1 MADDLTPR
9 IVALA
14 QEAAARAV
22 TDEAAR
28 EVRDVAGRVNGPIR
42 LAIAGKVKAGKST
55 LLNAIIGEELA
66 PTDAGECTRIVTWYR
81 HSDRPFAKVFPIEGD
96 AVERSYSRGDGALDV
111 DLGGLSAEQVDHLE
125 IGWPSSRLLDLV
137 LIDTPGIAS
146 ISTDVSLRTHRVM
159 TAEEGHPPVA
169 DAVMYLLRHTHSSD
183 VRFLESFH
191 DDEVARGTPVN
202 TVGVLSRADE
212 IGSSRVDAM
221 QVADRIARR
230 YQAEPRLHRLCPI
243 VIPVNGLLGHAAAT
257 LREAEYADLV
267 RIARASDEEIADV
280 LLTADRFAGKQTG
293 IAVPAE
299 RRARLL
305 ERLGLFGVRLS
316 VEQIRTGAAT
326 SSVELSA
333 GLADVSGL
341 QQLRDVVLRQFE
353 SRARVLKA
361 RSAVRALR
369 TAFERGLVGDG
380 PALLRR
386 LEEITAGAHEFEE
399 VRVLFQLRAGELPLT
414 PDQQAELDRLMGGSG
429 NDPASRLGLAPETS
443 SDDLRQ
449 AAVLAFGTWQNLE
462 RHPLSGRA
470 TQIAARAATRTIEG
484 ILAG

>member
-14 QEAAARAV
+14 QEAAANAT
-22 TDEAAR
+22 TDEAGR
-28 EVRDVAGRVNGPIR
+28 ELREVAGRANGPIR

-81 HSDRPFAKVFPIEGD
+81 YSNRPFAKVFPIDGD
-96 AVERSYSRGDGALDV
+96 PVERSYTRGDGALEV

-125 IGWPSSRLLDLV
+125 IGWPSSRLVELV

-267 RIARASDEEIADV
+267 RIGRASDAGDRRRPPHRRP
-280 LLTADRFAGKQTG
+280 LRGQADRDRGAGGTAG
-293 IAVPAE
+293 PAP
-299 RRARLL
+299 
-305 ERLGLFGVRLS
+305 G
-316 VEQIRTGAAT
+316 TT
-326 SSVELSA
+326 
-333 GLADVSGL
+333 
-341 QQLRDVVLRQFE
+341 
-353 SRARVLKA
+353 
-361 RSAVRALR
+361 RALR
-369 TAFERGLVGDG
+369 RPTVRGADPV
-380 PALLRR
+380 RR
-386 LEEITAGAHEFEE
+386 
-399 VRVLFQLRAGELPLT
+399 RDELHRP
-414 PDQQAELDRLMGGSG
+414 QHQAR
-429 NDPASRLGLAPETS
+429 
-443 SDDLRQ
+443 
-449 AAVLAFGTWQNLE
+449 
-462 RHPLSGRA
+462 
-470 TQIAARAATRTIEG
+470 
-484 ILAG
+484 

>member
-1 MADDLTPR
+1 
-9 IVALA
+9 
-14 QEAAARAV
+14 
-22 TDEAAR
+22 
-28 EVRDVAGRVNGPIR
+28 
-42 LAIAGKVKAGKST
+42 
-55 LLNAIIGEELA
+55 
-66 PTDAGECTRIVTWYR
+66 
-81 HSDRPFAKVFPIEGD
+81 
-96 AVERSYSRGDGALDV
+96 
-111 DLGGLSAEQVDHLE
+111 
-125 IGWPSSRLLDLV
+125 
-137 LIDTPGIAS
+137 
-146 ISTDVSLRTHRVM
+146 M

-221 QVADRIARR
+221 QVAERIARR

-267 RIARASDEEIADV
+267 RVGRASDQEIADV

-316 VEQIRTGAAT
+316 VEQIRSGTAR
-326 SSVELSA
+326 SSTDLCA
-333 GLADVSGL
+333 RLADVSGL

-369 TAFERGLVGDG
+369 DAFERGLVRDG
-380 PALLRR
+380 STLLRR
-386 LEEITAGAHEFEE
+386 LEAITAGAHEFEE

-414 PDQQAELDRLMGGSG
+414 TAQQTELDRLMGGSG
-429 NDPASRLGLAPETS
+429 NDPTSRLALPSEASPDEV
-443 SDDLRQ
+443 RQ
-449 AAVLAFGTWQNLE
+449 AAVLALGTWQSLE

-484 ILAG
+484 ILAGGG